1 MEQLAA
7 SATAQGSYFTRKR
20 GGGEGGGSGE
30 EEEEE
35 ARQHSGRRPRE
46 PHRLLH
52 TRSTAGAGGLN
63 PLGAARG
70 RAALLPPLPRPPL
83 WPAAPRPDAR
93 CAGRRAGG
101 HREQR
106 AAERGEESEAGG
118 APSCGAAVRDAGAPA
133 EAGLSLW
140 EEINARRGARDGSE
154 AAP

>member
-70 RAALLPPLPRPPL
+70 RAALLPPLPPR
-83 WPAAPRPDAR
+83 PAAPRPDAR
-93 CAGRRAGG
+93 CVGRRAGG